1 MLWGIGIVILVLI
14 LIFVLAV
21 IYFNHQNENENT
33 VEKENKIADTKTKYI
48 LEPFL
53 AINDSDLY
61 MPLNNSDKD
70 SLKPS
75 NIKYKIPI
83 AQNQLTDLQLQG
95 LDSDILREVRVLKNF
110 SHTDELDF
118 YQMYNLL
125 KQFKLKPIEFSYNPS
140 GFGKKSHILASEKL
154 IELNTGAINTTDL
167 ELFYRLKLEIISL
180 LNNLVIRNGY
190 YLPYH
195 QYQFFKIINSNLISQ
210 STTPAPTTTTDMNI
224 DNYVFTITAGRE
236 FKYEQFV
243 IYFDIDLIR
252 NDDGNAKS
260 SGGSG
265 TSSVNYTVRIN
276 KVELIGLPI
285 PKTIEF
291 HENRKTSDK
300 PDSGSAV
307 IHSADKFL
315 TDTQL
320 QQNDL
325 FTLIKNKQNDNKI
338 TGEMLDIY
346 KDQVSDSATFDVM
359 PIGDGDKIFQSPY
372 TKFIDVT
379 ERSDMDPTLFDESSQ
394 SSYVEQRI
402 MNVARDQQFKNHRC
416 YGLVNGVSQE
426 LVAYNDNPIFCK
438 SYHPEVAQVGI
449 WDAPCQIN
457 TDCPFY
463 KANKNYPN
471 EFGKC
476 DKETGKCEMPMGV
489 VPIGFTKYGRTE
501 PDCYN
506 CEMGSNMDSNSNK
519 CCRAQ
524 ADNIKM
530 GVGKVGD
537 RINYKSPDYIF
548 KGDEQTRLKFGSDL
562 EEVGLKVNPSI

>member
-1 MLWGIGIVILVLI
+1 MLWGIGIVVLVII
-14 LIFVLAV
+14 LIFLLAV
-21 IYFNHQNENENT
+21 IYFNHQ
-33 VEKENKIADTKTKYI
+33 KENGNTKNNIIQKKKKNETKYV
-48 LEPFL
+48 LEPFIS
-53 AINDSDLY
+53 INDSNLY
-61 MPLNNSDKD
+61 MPVKDKN
-70 SLKPS
+70 SLKPE
-75 NIKYKIPI
+75 NIKYQIPI

-95 LDSDILREVRVLKNF
+95 LDSNILRNIRVLKNF
-110 SHTDELDF
+110 SNTDELDF

-125 KQFKLKPIEFSYNPS
+125 KQFKNKSIEFSYDAS
-140 GFGKKSHILASEKL
+140 RIEKKSHILESEKL

-167 ELFYRLKLEIISL
+167 ELFYRLKIEIISL

-210 STTPAPTTTTDMNI
+210 TTIPAPETTTDMNV

-243 IYFDIDLIR
+243 IFFDIDLIK
-252 NDDGNAKS
+252 NANANNS
-260 SGGSG
+260 DTSNSD
-265 TSSVNYTVRIN
+265 TSSDSVKYTARIN

-285 PKTIEF
+285 PNTIEF
-291 HENRKTSDK
+291 HENKKTSDK
-300 PDSGSAV
+300 PNSASAIIDSSGN
-307 IHSADKFL
+307 FL
-315 TDTQL
+315 TNTQL

-325 FTLIKNKQNDNKI
+325 LTLIKNKQNDNKN
-338 TGEMLDIY
+338 TDEMLDIY

-359 PIGDGDKIFQSPY
+359 PSGDGKMFQSPY

-379 ERSDMDPTLFDESSQ
+379 ERSDMDPTLFNASSQ

-476 DKETGKCEMPMGV
+476 NKDTGKCEMPMGV
-489 VPIGFTKYGRTE
+489 VPIGFTKYGRIE

-506 CEMGSNMDSNSNK
+506 CGMDSNSNK
-519 CCRAQ
+519 CCGKQ
-524 ADNIKM
+524 ANDITM
-530 GVGKVGD
+530 RKVV
-537 RINYKSPDYIF
+537 YKSPDYIF
-548 KGDEQTRLKFGSDL
+548 KGDEQARFKFGNDL
-562 EEVGLKVNPSI
+562 EEVGLQVNPSI

>member
-1 MLWGIGIVILVLI
+1 MLWGLGIFILVVI
-14 LIFVLAV
+14 LIFILVV
-21 IYFNHQNENENT
+21 IYFIRQNESENEHEHKK
-33 VEKENKIADTKTKYI
+33 EKESKYF
-48 LEPFL
+48 LEPFI
-53 AINDSDLY
+53 AINDSNLY
-61 MPLNNSDKD
+61 MPVKDKN
-70 SLKPS
+70 SLKPE
-75 NIKYKIPI
+75 NIKYQIPI
-83 AQNQLTDLQLQG
+83 AQNQLTDLQLEG
-95 LDSDILREVRVLKNF
+95 IDSDILREVRVLKNF

-125 KQFKLKPIEFSYNPS
+125 KQLKTKSIDFTYNPS
-140 GFGKKSHILASEKL
+140 DIEKKSHILESEKL
-154 IELNTGAINTTDL
+154 IELNSGAINNTDL
-167 ELFYRLKLEIISL
+167 ELFFRLKLEIISL

-210 STTPAPTTTTDMNI
+210 NTVPAPTTTTDMNV

-243 IYFDIDLIR
+243 IFFDIDLIK
-252 NDDGNAKS
+252 NSIGN
-260 SGGSG
+260 GSEIG
-265 TSSVNYTVRIN
+265 VINYTARIN
-276 KVELIGLPI
+276 KVELIGI
-285 PKTIEF
+285 PVPNTIEF

-300 PDSGSAV
+300 PNSATAV
-307 IHSADKFL
+307 KNSSDKFL
-315 TDTQL
+315 TNTQIH
-320 QQNDL
+320 QNDL
-325 FTLIKNKQNDNKI
+325 FTLIKNKQNNNKSKDV
-338 TGEMLDIY
+338 MLDIY

-372 TKFIDVT
+372 IKFIDVT
-379 ERSDMDPTLFDESSQ
+379 ERSDMDPTLFSESSQ

-426 LVAYNDNPIFCK
+426 LLAYNDNPIFCK

-476 DKETGKCEMPMGV
+476 NKETGKCEMPIGV
-489 VPIGFTKYGRTE
+489 VPIGFTKYGRIE

-506 CEMGSNMDSNSNK
+506 CNMSYNIDSNSNK
-519 CCRAQ
+519 CCRQQ
-524 ADNIKM
+524 ANDIAM
-530 GVGKVGD
+530 RKVG
-537 RINYKSPDYIF
+537 YKSPDYIF
-548 KGDEQTRLKFGSDL
+548 KGDEQTRLKFGNDL
-562 EEVGLKVNPSI
+562 EEIGLKVNPSI